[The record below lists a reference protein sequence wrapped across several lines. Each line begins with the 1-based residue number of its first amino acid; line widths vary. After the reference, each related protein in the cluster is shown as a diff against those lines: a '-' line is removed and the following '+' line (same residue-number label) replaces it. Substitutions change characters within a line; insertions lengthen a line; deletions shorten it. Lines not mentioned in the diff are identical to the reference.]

1 MVGEPTRPRNWA
13 GRCVKPRKD
22 EEPVVRGALSARYG
36 RTVLMTEPFEEIVDR
51 ISGEAEEGFFHTA
64 AQIVVVHGGERV
76 LDVAVGRTHRHE
88 PYTTSTLSALY
99 CTAKPI
105 VATAVLRLIA
115 DDELSFDDQLGYI
128 VEDLPARWIAER
140 TIEEVLGHTAGLHVV
155 NTILAR
161 ILPERSREGWVY
173 ASEPPEGWK
182 FGVDRAYSEF
192 GGWYMLGKVIEAL
205 TEEPFDR
212 WAREHVLDPYG
223 VPADDLVLRVHPEDY
238 QRLYPRISATLDL
251 TMEQAVPLLAE
262 VGPETTAEWNPSFG
276 SYGTMDAVARFYEGL
291 MADLDGA
298 GVVLPQDLLQTAVT
312 SRLPVRFDPT
322 LDREAGFGLGFM
334 TPLSSHEFGK
344 APSDEAF
351 GHAGQ
356 GGTSY
361 AMADPANDLVVAVLY
376 NAGLDADTALS
387 FRRVNLITSIY
398 RALGL

>member
-1 MVGEPTRPRNWA
+1 M
-13 GRCVKPRKD
+13 
-22 EEPVVRGALSARYG
+22 LI
-36 RTVLMTEPFEEIVDR
+36 TEPFEEIISR
-51 ISGEAEEGFFHTA
+51 ITGEADEGFFHTA
-64 AQIVVVHGGERV
+64 AQMVVIHRGERV

-105 VATAVLRLIA
+105 VTTAVLKLIA
-115 DDELSFDDQLGYI
+115 DDELSLDDRLGDV
-128 VEDLPARWIAER
+128 VEGLPARWIADR
-140 TIEEVLGHTAGLHVV
+140 TIEQVLGHTAGLHVV

-173 ASEPPEGWK
+173 ASEPPAGWK

-192 GGWYMLGKVIEAL
+192 GGWFMLGKVIEAL
-205 TEEPFDR
+205 TEEPFDVWTR
-212 WAREHVLDPYG
+212 NNVLDPFG
-223 VPADDLVLRVHPEDY
+223 VDADDLVLRVHPEDY
-238 QRLYPRISATLDL
+238 RRLYPRISATLDL

-276 SYGTMDAVARFYEGL
+276 AYGTMGAVATFYQGLLSDLGGAGAVLPADVLADAV
-291 MADLDGA
+291 
-298 GVVLPQDLLQTAVT
+298 TA
-312 SRLPVRFDPT
+312 RLPIRFDPT

-334 TPLSSHEFGK
+334 TPLSSHEFGR

-356 GGTSY
+356 GGTSF
-361 AMADPANDLVVAVLY
+361 AMADPASDLVLAVLF

-387 FRRVNLITSIY
+387 FRRVNLVNSVY
-398 RALGL
+398 SALDL